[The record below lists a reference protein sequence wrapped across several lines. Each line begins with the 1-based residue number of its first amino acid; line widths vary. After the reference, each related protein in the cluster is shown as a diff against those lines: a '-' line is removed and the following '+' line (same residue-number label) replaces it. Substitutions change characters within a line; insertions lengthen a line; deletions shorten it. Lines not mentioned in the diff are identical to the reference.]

1 MWLFLAVPWVSLQC
15 VIVVFP
21 DHTHLMVYI
30 DFGDTGTVND
40 FGEILQQILKLCYVR
55 CIKLFI
61 TSLVMTEYSIS
72 NISLLRTDLFT
83 LKFPLYNIIFTFE
96 QTH

>member
-21 DHTHLMVYI
+21 DHTHLMFYI
-30 DFGDTGTVND
+30 DFGDTGTVTE
-40 FGEILQQILKLCYVR
+40 FGEILQQILKLRYVR

-61 TSLVMTEYSIS
+61 TSLVIAEYSIS
-72 NISLLRTDLFT
+72 SISLLRTDLYP
-83 LKFPLYNIIFTFE
+83 LKFPLYNIIFTYE
-96 QTH
+96 QIQ